1 MEKERNIQIRGDTE
15 NQDNEFATA
24 RVLFD
29 KQRYGEALTIYLRLA
44 ETQRGSSIYNRI
56 AWMYEFGKGT
66 ERNSR
71 EAERWYE
78 RAANAGI
85 AAGYYC
91 LASMH
96 LRKGKDADVRELME
110 HAAAQRY
117 SPALFHLATMYRF
130 GQGVPVDLVKAYEYC
145 EQAAAQGHIFAQ
157 RQIAQRYIR
166 GEFGIWG
173 VAKGYIMVAKIMWTG
188 FKLKLKDPAN
198 ERLRRIA

>member
-24 RVLFD
+24 RLLFEE
-29 KQRYGEALTIYLRLA
+29 QRYGEALTTYLRLA

-56 AWMYEFGKGT
+56 GWMYEFGKGT
-66 ERNSR
+66 ERNAR

-85 AAGYYC
+85 PAGYYC
-91 LASMH
+91 LAGMR
-96 LRKGKDADVRELME
+96 LRERKEGDVRELME
-110 HAAAQRY
+110 CAAAQGY

-130 GQGVPVDLVKAYEYC
+130 GQGVPVDLVKAHQYC

-157 RQIAQRYIR
+157 RQIAQRYLR
-166 GEFGIWG
+166 GEFGMWG
-173 VAKGYIMVAKIMWTG
+173 VAKGCLMVAKIIWTG
-188 FKLKLKDPAN
+188 VKLKLKDPSN
-198 ERLRRIA
+198 ERLRRWP